1 MLASMTYW
9 APAGG
14 RDCPGTELKPC
25 RAVFDRPPVTAMIFR
40 GMDKRATHSSPLQ
53 PRIVN
58 IDLGRNHLGAVR
70 PPVLAAAMYIII
82 AKIYNR
88 E

>member
-1 MLASMTYW
+1 
-9 APAGG
+9 
-14 RDCPGTELKPC
+14 
-25 RAVFDRPPVTAMIFR
+25 
-40 GMDKRATHSSPLQ
+40 MDKRATHSSPLQ